1 MRTRLFAPLAAV
13 FLAVG
18 LAACGGE
25 EATPEPAPA
34 DMKEKDHGDDHADKD
49 HGHDHADGEGDHDH
63 ADGEGHGDHGK
74 DAGAPMKPPEGA
86 KVMFVEP
93 ADGATVKSPVMVKMG
108 VEGMTVQPAGELKEG
123 TGHHHIIVDSD
134 AVPFGT
140 AVPADEKH
148 IHFGKGQTETELEL
162 EPGEHT
168 LQLQFADG
176 AHRSYGEQVSAK
188 ITITV
193 E

>member
-1 MRTRLFAPLAAV
+1 MRIPSIAALSLS
-13 FLAVG
+13 FLLVACSG
-18 LAACGGE
+18 GDAAD
-25 EATPEPAPA
+25 PAPA
-34 DMKEKDHGDDHADKD
+34 DGDNAEMKEKDHDPA
-49 HGHDHADGEGDHDH
+49 DHDH
-63 ADGEGHGDHGK
+63 GDDEADDHEHEDGEEHGDHGDDHK
-74 DAGAPMKPPEGA
+74 DMGETMKPPEGA

-108 VEGMTVQPAGELKEG
+108 VEGMKVQPAGELTEG
-123 TGHHHIIVDSD
+123 TGHHHIIVDSEP
-134 AVPFGT
+134 VPFGT
-140 AVPADEKH
+140 AVPADETH

-168 LQLQFADG
+168 LMLQFADG
-176 AHRSYGEQVSAK
+176 AHRSYGEPLSAK

>member
-1 MRTRLFAPLAAV
+1 MRIRLSLAA
-13 FLAVG
+13 LALSFT

-25 EATPEPAPA
+25 EAAPEPAPSDVAEKQA
-34 DMKEKDHGDDHADKD
+34 DDGE
-49 HGHDHADGEGDHDH
+49 HDHEGKADHDH
-63 ADGEGHGDHGK
+63 ADGKDHGHEHGDDMSK
-74 DAGAPMKPPEGA
+74 TMKPPEGA

-123 TGHHHIIVDSD
+123 TGHHHIIIDSEP
-134 AVPFGT
+134 VPFGT
-140 AVPADEKH
+140 AVPADETH
-148 IHFGKGQTETELEL
+148 IHFGKGQIETELEL

-176 AHRSYGEQVSAK
+176 AHRSYGEQLSTT